1 MELEAVVTILIGS
14 QAGLLGIFIWHL
26 FKCRD
31 TRVDL
36 ASIKQSLA
44 IIQHEI
50 GDHDRGIRGEMHQ
63 HTNFLTRHEMQ
74 LAILNRKAGVDE
86 R

>member
-1 MELEAVVTILIGS
+1 MALDDVVKILIGCQS
-14 QAGLLGIFIWHL
+14 ALLGMFIWHL

-31 TRVDL
+31 TRVDIS
-36 ASIKQSLA
+36 SIKQSLA

-50 GDHDRGIRGEMHQ
+50 GDHERGMRGELHQ
-63 HTNFLTRHEMQ
+63 HSNFLTRHDMDITV
-74 LAILNRKAGVDE
+74 LKSRTGVE